1 MLASFTFLVLSSNW
15 STCDI
20 LRRSRRRK
28 ARWAQ
33 AENPKESGSPLSH
46 REGAARS
53 TRRGRSL
60 QESSSTQVKRWGGIL
75 FGGRVASM
83 CKALGLGPQ
92 ICITETKQNS
102 GEHACLSHYF
112 ALLGVLLSCSL
123 RNPPGWEALISS
135 WESPKTIFG
144 SLSSFFEEYTQ
155 PQGASCGARCQPIT
169 RPIWCLCSER
179 AKGSKARV
187 MLKTKQNP
195 APQPHL

>member
-20 LRRSRRRK
+20 LRRRRGRRG
-28 ARWAQ
+28 AGWAQ
-33 AENPKESGSPLSH
+33 AENPKESG
-46 REGAARS
+46 

-60 QESSSTQVKRWGGIL
+60 QESSSTQVKSWGGIL
-75 FGGRVASM
+75 FGGRVAST

-102 GEHACLSHYF
+102 GEHACLSRYF
-112 ALLGVLLSCSL
+112 ALLGALLSCSL

-169 RPIWCLCSER
+169 RPIWCLCSEGP
-179 AKGSKARV
+179 KGQ
-187 MLKTKQNP
+187 KQG
-195 APQPHL
+195 LC